1 MQDNTLQEIKD
12 KLDVVDVISG
22 YIPVRKAGM
31 NFKAPCPFHNEKTP
45 SLIISPQKQIWHC
58 FGCGEGGDVF
68 GFVIKYENLEFK
80 EALKLLAGKAGVT
93 LPQYHSQDKG
103 AVDEKELLLRINNFA
118 ARYYH
123 EVLTTSSA
131 GQQALAYLKN
141 RGLTDGTIKQW
152 QIGYAPEEFHFL
164 EQALVKKKVAL
175 NDLVKAGVSAKNERG
190 QIYDRFRDRVTFPIC
205 NYFGDVVGFTA
216 RILVDDNKSVL
227 RYSGA
232 GQAKYINS
240 PETSIYNKSKTLFG
254 LNFAK
259 EAIRKKDE
267 MVIVEGQMD
276 CISLHQAGFN
286 NVIASSGTA
295 YNESAVDFTSARRLS
310 KNVKLCFD
318 SDSAGQIA
326 LKKTGEMLLKQGF
339 RVKVVSLVSAK
350 DPDELV
356 RKSPG
361 LWEKA
366 VSGAVWFLDY
376 YIELAAQKFSAGSVE
391 QKLFLNEQVVP
402 FIGYINDGLE
412 QDHYIHKIVSGF
424 GVFER
429 TLRGEIKKQNTAVPA
444 KKELSV
450 QQKLS
455 GALLLQKEV
464 LSALLYSKDF
474 YNQFAQNIESADFE
488 NEKIRKLVLAWI
500 SSNGQDESVKADG
513 VAKEALFMVESQLD
527 ELSGDESKMQK
538 NLAETFKLFKLSAI
552 KRRQLELEAEIKAA
566 ETAGNKPRV
575 EELGRIFAGL
585 LISRKQF
592 E

>member
-1 MQDNTLQEIKD
+1 MPDTILQEIKD
-12 KLDVVDVISG
+12 RLDIVDVISG

-68 GFVIKYENLEFK
+68 GFVIKYENLDFK
-80 EALKLLAGKAGVT
+80 DALKLLAGKAGVT
-93 LPQYHSQDKG
+93 LPQYQPQDKG

-131 GQQALAYLKN
+131 GRPALGYLKA

-190 QIYDRFRDRVTFPIC
+190 QIYDRFRGRVTFPIC

-216 RILVDDNKSVL
+216 RILHEDGKS
-227 RYSGA
+227 
-232 GQAKYINS
+232 AKYINS
-240 PETSIYNKSKTLFG
+240 PETAIYNKSKTLFG

-259 EAIRKKDE
+259 EVIRKKDE

-318 SDSAGQIA
+318 SDLAGQMA
-326 LKKTGEMLLKQGF
+326 LKKTGEMLLRQGF
-339 RVKVVSLVSAK
+339 RVKVVTLIAAK

-356 RKSPG
+356 RKSPW
-361 LWEKA
+361 LWDKA
-366 VSGAVWFLDY
+366 VSAAVWFLDY
-376 YIELAAQKFSAGSVE
+376 YI
-391 QKLFLNEQVVP
+391 
-402 FIGYINDGLE
+402 
-412 QDHYIHKIVSGF
+412 
-424 GVFER
+424 
-429 TLRGEIKKQNTAVPA
+429 
-444 KKELSV
+444 
-450 QQKLS
+450 
-455 GALLLQKEV
+455 
-464 LSALLYSKDF
+464 
-474 YNQFAQNIESADFE
+474 
-488 NEKIRKLVLAWI
+488 
-500 SSNGQDESVKADG
+500 
-513 VAKEALFMVESQLD
+513 
-527 ELSGDESKMQK
+527 
-538 NLAETFKLFKLSAI
+538 
-552 KRRQLELEAEIKAA
+552 
-566 ETAGNKPRV
+566 
-575 EELGRIFAGL
+575 
-585 LISRKQF
+585 
-592 E
+592 

>member
-1 MQDNTLQEIKD
+1 MTDPTLQEIKD
-12 KLDVVDVISG
+12 RLDLVDVISG
-22 YIPVRKAGM
+22 YIPVKKAGM

-80 EALKLLAGKAGVT
+80 DALKLLAGKAGVT
-93 LPQYHSQDKG
+93 LPQYKAQDKG
-103 AVDEKELLLRINNFA
+103 VVDEKELLLRINNFA

-123 EVLTTSSA
+123 EVLTTSSS
-131 GQQALAYLKN
+131 GKIALEYLKN
-141 RGLTDGTIKQW
+141 RGVTDGTIKQW

-164 EQALVKKKVAL
+164 EQALVKKQVAI

-190 QIYDRFRDRVTFPIC
+190 QVYDRFRGRVTFPIC

-216 RILVDDNKSVL
+216 RILKNDDKS
-227 RYSGA
+227 
-232 GQAKYINS
+232 AKYINS
-240 PETSIYNKSKTLFG
+240 PETPIYNKSKTLFG

-318 SDSAGQIA
+318 SDQAGQIA
-326 LKKTGEMLLKQGF
+326 LKKTGEMLLRQGF
-339 RVKVVSLVSAK
+339 RVKVVTLVSAK

-361 LWEKA
+361 LWDKA
-366 VSGAVWFLDY
+366 VSEAVWFLDY
-376 YIELAAQKFSAGSVE
+376 YIDLAGVKFPAGSVE

-402 FIGYINDGLE
+402 FLGFITDALE
-412 QDHYIHKIVSGF
+412 QDHYIHKIVTGF

-429 TLRGEIKKQNTAVPA
+429 TLRGEIKKQNVSLPA
-444 KKELSV
+444 KKSFPTE
-450 QQKLS
+450 QKQS
-455 GALLLQKEV
+455 GSLLLQKEV
-464 LSALLYSKDF
+464 LGALLFSKDF
-474 YNQFAQNIESADFE
+474 YEQYAKEIEAVDFE
-488 NEKIRKLVLAWI
+488 NAEIRDLALAWI
-500 SSNGQDESVKADG
+500 KSGGQDNGVKEQT

-527 ELSGDESKMQK
+527 ELSGDESKVQK
-538 NLAETFKLFKLSAI
+538 NLGETFKLFKLSAI
-552 KRRQLELEAEIKAA
+552 KRRQLSLEAEIKAA
-566 ETAGNKPRV
+566 EAAGNKPRV
-575 EELGRIFAGL
+575 EELGQIFANL
-585 LISRKQF
+585 LKSRKQF